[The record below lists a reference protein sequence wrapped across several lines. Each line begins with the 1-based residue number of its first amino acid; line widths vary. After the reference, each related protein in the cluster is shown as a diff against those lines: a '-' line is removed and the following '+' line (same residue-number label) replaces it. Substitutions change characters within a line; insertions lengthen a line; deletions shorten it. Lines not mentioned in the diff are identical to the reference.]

1 MTTKK
6 INGRGR
12 PRGFDLEVAVSV
24 AMKKFHRYGYDGVG
38 VAELSKTIGITAPSL
53 YAAFGSKRQ
62 LFERA
67 LVHYAQSEGGWL
79 PAALAVGDSLE
90 ASIANLLVRATEV
103 YTANPKRPGCLVIE
117 GTRNCTDDKAKALTA
132 GFYRATR
139 QLICDRITTSTPNL
153 TEAEVDALT
162 DYVVMILV
170 GLSGSARG
178 GMTAQA
184 LRTTA
189 EIAAEG
195 FNQQLQQ
202 YGHKGRSS

>member
-12 PRGFDLEVAVSV
+12 PRGFDLEVAISTAV
-24 AMKKFHRYGYDGVG
+24 KLFHRYGYDGIG

-67 LVHYAQSEGGWL
+67 LEYYAQAEGRWL
-79 PAALAVGDSLE
+79 PAALATGDSLE
-90 ASIANLLVRATEV
+90 ASIADVLVRATEV
-103 YTANPKRPGCLVIE
+103 YTANPERLGCLVID
-117 GTRNCTDDKAKALTA
+117 GTRNCTDDQAKALTA
-132 GFYRATR
+132 GFCRATR
-139 QLICDRITTSTPNL
+139 QLICDRITTATADL
-153 TEAEVDALT
+153 KEAEIEALT

-170 GLSGSARG
+170 GLSGSARD
-178 GMTAQA
+178 GMTTQA

-195 FNQQLQQ
+195 FNQRLQQ
-202 YGHKGRSS
+202 YCHRDRSS

>member
-24 AMKKFHRYGYDGVG
+24 AMKLFHRYGYDGVG

-53 YAAFGSKRQ
+53 YAAFGSKCQ

-90 ASIANLLVRATEV
+90 ASIANLLVQATEV
-103 YTANPKRPGCLVIE
+103 YTANPKRPGCLVID
-117 GTRNCTDDKAKALTA
+117 GTRNCTDDQAKALTA
-132 GFYRATR
+132 GFYQATR
-139 QLICDRITTSTPNL
+139 QLICDRITTSTADL
-153 TEAEVDALT
+153 TEAEVAALT

-170 GLSGSARG
+170 GLSGSARD
-178 GMTAQA
+178 GMTAQV

-195 FNQQLQQ
+195 FNQRLQW
-202 YGHKGRSS
+202 YGHKGRS

>member
-1 MTTKK
+1 MHS
-6 INGRGR
+6 RFLDQLR
-12 PRGFDLEVAVSV
+12 SSQYCLE
-24 AMKKFHRYGYDGVG
+24 
-38 VAELSKTIGITAPSL
+38 
-53 YAAFGSKRQ
+53 
-62 LFERA
+62 
-67 LVHYAQSEGGWL
+67 
-79 PAALAVGDSLE
+79 
-90 ASIANLLVRATEV
+90 
-103 YTANPKRPGCLVIE
+103 
-117 GTRNCTDDKAKALTA
+117 
-132 GFYRATR
+132 R

-162 DYVVMILV
+162 DYAVMILV